1 MIKTTFY
8 HKNNNEKDEHL
19 KKNHFESF
27 WYQSWMIFYVEKHDC
42 VAQAANY
49 EIVVY
54 SWFPVCFHQLK
65 MKIVQPSVEVWTFNK
80 HGKLNG
86 AS

>member
-1 MIKTTFY
+1 
-8 HKNNNEKDEHL
+8 
-19 KKNHFESF
+19 
-27 WYQSWMIFYVEKHDC
+27 MIFYVEKHDC